1 MEITDKISQTWQRE
15 VRRSSIYEHVKRRSS
30 VHIYSLIKA
39 FCLFTIL
46 IEMYGPR
53 TVKGLFLKNSF
64 SLFFKAERSKA
75 SVVLNAQIV

>member
-1 MEITDKISQTWQRE
+1 MG
-15 VRRSSIYEHVKRRSS
+15 RSSICEHVKCRSS
-30 VHIYSLIKA
+30 IHIYSLIKA
-39 FCLFTIL
+39 FSLFTIL

-53 TVKGLFLKNSF
+53 TVKGIFPKISF